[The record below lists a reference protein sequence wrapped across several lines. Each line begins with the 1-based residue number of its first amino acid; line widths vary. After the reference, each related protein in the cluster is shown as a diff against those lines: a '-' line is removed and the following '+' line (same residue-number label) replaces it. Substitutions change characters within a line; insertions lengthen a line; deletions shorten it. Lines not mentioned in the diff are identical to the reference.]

1 MKCLYFD
8 CFAGISGDM
17 TLGALVDLGVPL
29 RRITQELEKLPL
41 RGYRLSARRVEKM
54 GVAAR
59 KISVHLTAR
68 ERHHRTFRD
77 IDALIARSGLSD
89 SVKRHSREI
98 FLAIARA
105 EAAVHRTR
113 VANVHFHEVGALD
126 SILDIVGIAI
136 GIEHLGVETFYAS
149 PLPIGRGF
157 IACRHGTLPLPAP
170 ATVRLLKRIPVHD
183 AGIEGELVTPTG
195 AAVIAH
201 YVRCFDGLPPMT
213 VTASGY
219 GAGDREFADRPNLLR
234 LILGELPNGAASEQV
249 WVLETA
255 IDDMNP
261 EYAGH
266 VMERLFAA
274 GALDVTITP
283 VYMKKNRPGMLLSV
297 VCRDAE
303 RLHLAETVYRET
315 TTAGIRFCRMQ
326 RSVLPRRLTTVAT
339 RFGRIAVKV
348 LVTPDGE
355 RIAPEFESCRSAALR
370 HNVAAQDV
378 YAAVI
383 AAGSRGKRTA

>member
-29 RRITQELEKLPL
+29 RRIALELEKLPL

-54 GVAAR
+54 GISAR

-68 ERHHRTFRD
+68 DRHHRTFRD
-77 IDALIARSGLSD
+77 IDALIARSTLSP

-98 FLAIARA
+98 FMSIARA

-113 VANVHFHEVGALD
+113 VENVHFHEVGALD
-126 SILDIVGIAI
+126 SILDIVGAAV
-136 GIEHLGVETFYAS
+136 GIELLGVETFCAS
-149 PLPIGRGF
+149 PLPMGRGF
-157 IACRHGTLPLPAP
+157 VACRHGTLPLPAP
-170 ATVRLLKRIPVHD
+170 ATVRLLKGIPVHD

-195 AAVIAH
+195 AAIIAH
-201 YVRCFDGLPPMT
+201 YVRRFDGLPLMT

-219 GAGDREFADRPNLLR
+219 GAGDREFADRPNVLR
-234 LILGELPNGAASEQV
+234 LIVGELQDCAVSEQV
-249 WVLETA
+249 WVLESN

-297 VCRDAE
+297 VCGDKE
-303 RLHLAETVYRET
+303 RVRLAQTVYRET

-326 RSVLPRRLTTVAT
+326 RSVLPRRAETVAT
-339 RFGRIAVKV
+339 RFGRIAVKI
-348 LVTPDGE
+348 LAAPDGE

-370 HNVAAQDV
+370 HNVAVQDV

-383 AAGSRGKRTA
+383 AAGRKT